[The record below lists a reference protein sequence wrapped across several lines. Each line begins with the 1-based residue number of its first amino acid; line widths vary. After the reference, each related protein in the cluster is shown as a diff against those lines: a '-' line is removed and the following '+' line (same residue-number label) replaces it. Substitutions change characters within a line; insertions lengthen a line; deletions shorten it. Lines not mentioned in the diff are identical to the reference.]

1 MCRTHFFLIL
11 LGPWIYIHSRP
22 PFGPPF
28 HTLFDHLFDQDVHR
42 FDRKAPEKALKRG
55 SFLRPLFGPPSE
67 LQNERGPTW
76 ELGGGPPLLL
86 PSQPLKPVE
95 AKLTGKSMELC
106 GVCCVSSITQK
117 HI

>member
-1 MCRTHFFLIL
+1 MVNNVSNSLFPDFDGALDLAPFRT
-11 LGPWIYIHSRP
+11 

-28 HTLFDHLFDQDVHR
+28 GTLFDNLFDQDVHR

-76 ELGGGPPLLL
+76 ELGGGALLL
-86 PSQPLKPVE
+86 PSQPLK
-95 AKLTGKSMELC
+95 
-106 GVCCVSSITQK
+106 
-117 HI
+117 